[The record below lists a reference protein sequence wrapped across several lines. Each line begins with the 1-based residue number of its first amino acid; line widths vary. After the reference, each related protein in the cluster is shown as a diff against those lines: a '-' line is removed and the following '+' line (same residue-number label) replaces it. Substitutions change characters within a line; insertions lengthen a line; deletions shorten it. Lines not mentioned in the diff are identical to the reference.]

1 MKRYSKLII
10 YLIIFIIII
19 TLAVIGYNYLTKKYQ
34 PDEVGGEE
42 NQSDLNKANDF
53 EVLDINGNKVKLSD
67 FYGKPIVVNFWAT
80 WCGPCKTEL
89 PEFEEMYNE
98 YNEKIEFLMV
108 NLTDGYNDTVENV
121 KEFIR
126 ENNYEFPVYFDTEY
140 SATNAYRIYS
150 IPQTL
155 FIDKDGNII
164 KLYKGQISRQTLQ
177 RYIEKMLEDASDIQY

>member
-19 TLAVIGYNYLTKKYQ
+19 TLAVIGYNYLTKKYY

-177 RYIEKMLEDASDIQY
+177 RYIEKMLEDASDI

>member
-1 MKRYSKLII
+1 
-10 YLIIFIIII
+10 
-19 TLAVIGYNYLTKKYQ
+19 
-34 PDEVGGEE
+34 
-42 NQSDLNKANDF
+42 
-53 EVLDINGNKVKLSD
+53 
-67 FYGKPIVVNFWAT
+67 
-80 WCGPCKTEL
+80 
-89 PEFEEMYNE
+89 
-98 YNEKIEFLMV
+98 MV

-140 SATNAYRIYS
+140 SATNAYKIYS

-177 RYIEKMLEDASDIQY
+177 RYIEKMLEDASDI